1 MITLEAFKRH
11 LDELIE
17 AKEPFIAYRYPR
29 GFGVLR
35 TGPVRI
41 TREVFCVFDGNR
53 EKKFRTW
60 EGAKTEADRI
70 REVGKHPTIFRRSEA
85 GPLKPVSEGV
95 IKRWRRQLDR
105 LPPFDLLVVEF
116 DGEHITTN
124 DGGINPWQN

>member
-1 MITLEAFKRH
+1 MITLEALKRH

-41 TREVFCVFDGNR
+41 TREVWIVSDGAR
-53 EKKFRTW
+53 EKRYHTQD
-60 EGAKTEADRI
+60 GAMFAAERI
-70 REVGKHPTIFRRSEA
+70 RLAGRHPIIDRRSEP

-124 DGGINPWQN
+124 GGINPWQN